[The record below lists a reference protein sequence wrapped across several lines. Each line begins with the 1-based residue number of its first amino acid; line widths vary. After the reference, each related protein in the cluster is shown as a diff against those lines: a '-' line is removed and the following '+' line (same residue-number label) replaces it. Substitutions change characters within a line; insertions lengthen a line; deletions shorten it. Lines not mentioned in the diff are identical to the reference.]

1 MMLKVNKKILI
12 IKNILYYFKIYK
24 KNLFLQQNL
33 SKPIIWLN
41 QFSNISYFTYKNVII
56 NYLQIYYLYK
66 SILLYISLIN
76 FYKKSI

>member
-24 KNLFLQQNL
+24 KKLFLQQNL

-56 NYLQIYYLYK
+56 NYL
-66 SILLYISLIN
+66 
-76 FYKKSI
+76 